1 MRHIPTYSRVLITPL
16 EYSNIPNSLYFIT
29 HYTLY
34 LFNSGNIVDTVIFQ
48 PIPDQSTQQRVITIT
63 FPDDNIA
70 LEANE
75 IRTFRLANASG
86 AVLSSPSQTSV
97 TIIDDDRK

>member
-1 MRHIPTYSRVLITPL
+1 MRLPTPGFLLHHWSTQIFL
-16 EYSNIPNSLYFIT
+16 T

-34 LFNSGNIVDTVIFQ
+34 LFNSGNVVDTVTFQ
-48 PIPDQSTQQRVITIT
+48 PIHDQSTQQRVIIIT

-75 IRTFRLANASG
+75 IRTFRLPNPTG
-86 AVLSSPSQTSV
+86 AVVSSPSQTSV
-97 TIIDDDRK
+97 TIIDDDCK

>member
-1 MRHIPTYSRVLITPL
+1 MT
-16 EYSNIPNSLYFIT
+16 
-29 HYTLY
+29 
-34 LFNSGNIVDTVIFQ
+34 FQ

-75 IRTFRLANASG
+75 IRTFRLTNPTG